1 MPDKENRW
9 LSFWKAHKGA
19 IIGTGL
25 GLLTGTLILAI
36 GFFQT
41 LFLVICTGIGAFI
54 GAHARVK
61 KRIKEILERILPDLF
76 R

>member
-1 MPDKENRW
+1 MN
-9 LSFWKAHKGA
+9 FWKAHKGV

-25 GLLTGTLILAI
+25 GLLAGALILAI

-41 LFLVICTGIGAFI
+41 LFLAICTGIGAFI
-54 GAHARVK
+54 GAHTRVK